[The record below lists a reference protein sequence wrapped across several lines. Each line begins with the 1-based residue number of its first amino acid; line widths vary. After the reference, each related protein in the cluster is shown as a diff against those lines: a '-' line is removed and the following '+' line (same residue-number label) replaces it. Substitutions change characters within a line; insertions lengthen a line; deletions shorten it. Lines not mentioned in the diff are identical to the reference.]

1 MRLMTILK
9 NKKGAA
15 LVMTV
20 VAFLIIMTLATSVLV
35 ISQNNTKQVATQD
48 QGMDSY
54 YIARSGAEASYQ
66 ALITTAS
73 LLNQFQTGTN
83 TLEDTI
89 TFSEG
94 EAVVSVIGFNEGTTR
109 RVRITSTGIY
119 NNNGISRKSILEFD
133 FVGYGNIKWSR

>member
-1 MRLMTILK
+1 MKRVNLLK
-9 NKKGAA
+9 NEKGAA

-20 VAFLIIMTLATSVLV
+20 IAFLVIMILATSVIILA
-35 ISQNNTKQVATQD
+35 QNNTKQVSNQD

-73 LLNQFQTGTN
+73 LLDQFQTGTS
-83 TLEDTI
+83 TLDDTI

-94 EAVVSVIGFNEGTTR
+94 EAVVSVVGFNEGTTR
-109 RVRITSTGIY
+109 RVRITSTGVY
-119 NNNGISRKSILEFD
+119 NSNGISRKSILEFD